1 MAKLKASADPNFK
14 IEPNTKYAELW
25 MGTHPNCPSIVVQP
39 GCQDMALLDWVRQN
53 PNCLGSEARE
63 YFKGNLPFLFKVLSV
78 RTSLSVQAHPN
89 KVHAEI
95 LFKQR
100 PDLYKDPNH
109 KPEMAIAL
117 TPFVGLCGFRPIQ
130 EVANYLQH
138 IEEFRNA
145 VGANNAIKL
154 ITASRSMTMPLHLE
168 AMKDCFSGLME
179 SHKEVVKA
187 ELNNLVQKVQSMKKK
202 GDNLKPLEGDIVLK
216 LHEEFPGDAG
226 AFCVYFLNVVKLEPG
241 EAMFLEANLP
251 HAYLSGDC
259 MECMACSDN
268 VVRAGLTH
276 KYIDKHTL
284 VEMLDYQGRPIT
296 RTKFRGIED
305 KQEISVTIF
314 RPPVPDFGVTRYE
327 VPAGVS
333 TFKLQ
338 SLDSASIC
346 IVIHGQGSAS
356 NSTIKTPIKLARGTV
371 FFMSAG
377 QEVDVGVAAEGML
390 MFRAYAGLL

>member
-1 MAKLKASADPNFK
+1 M
-14 IEPNTKYAELW
+14 
-25 MGTHPNCPSIVVQP
+25 VVRP
-39 GCQDMALLDWVRQN
+39 GHQDTALLDWVRDN
-53 PNCLGSEARE
+53 PDCLGSEVRE
-63 YFKGNLPFLFKVLSV
+63 YFNNQLPFLFKVLSV

-89 KVHAEI
+89 KVHAEL
-95 LFKQR
+95 LFKER

-117 TPFVGLCGFRPIQ
+117 TPFLGLCAFRPIQ
-130 EVANYLQH
+130 EVSNYLQH

-145 VGANNAIKL
+145 VGPNAIKL
-154 ITASRSMTMPLHLE
+154 MTASRSMTMPLHLE

-179 SHKEVVKA
+179 SHKDDVKK
-187 ELNNLVQKVQSMKKK
+187 ELSNLVHRVQQKKQK
-202 GDNLKPLEGDIVLK
+202 GEDLKPLCGDILLK

-226 AFCVYFLNVVKLEPG
+226 AFCVYFLNVVHLEPG

-268 VVRAGLTH
+268 VVRAGLTQ

-284 VEMLDYQGRPIT
+284 VEMLDYSGRPVN

-305 KQEISVTIF
+305 KQEISVTFF
-314 RPPVPDFGVTRYE
+314 RPPVPDFGVTKFE
-327 VPAGVS
+327 VPAGVNK
-333 TFKLQ
+333 FKLH
-338 SLDSASIC
+338 SMDSASIC
-346 IVIHGQGSAS
+346 IVIYGQGTAS
-356 NSTIKTPIKLARGTV
+356 NSTIESPVKLVRGTV
-371 FFMSAG
+371 FFISAN
-377 QEVDVGVAAEGML
+377 QEVDVAVTSGEGML